1 MKCTAS
7 RSRDRSSPATR
18 RPRAPGRASTSL
30 HAARR
35 RAASSPRLWRPQP
48 PMPSRLP
55 ESAIRNRD
63 VGTVSN
69 ANYTAASASDSWA
82 QEEITWGRWHT
93 PESQIKV
100 LPSLRGLD
108 VIELGCGTAYFG
120 AWLKRHGAKSVLGV
134 DITPAQLDTAREMNE
149 KFGLGLE
156 FLKANAEAV
165 PLPDASFDMAFSEYG
180 ASLWCDPDRW
190 IPEAARLLRAGG
202 EVVFMRSTDLEM
214 VCSSDTERIGT
225 KLVRPLNG
233 MHRLDWTD
241 DEVGAST
248 EFHVRHSELFQ
259 ILRRAGF
266 DVLDFRELYAPEGA
280 VDHPYYQYVSA
291 EWARQWPSE
300 EIWRA
305 KKSRRRPRPAAT
317 PRKRRTPRSQGD
329 SYSNAPPR

>member
-1 MKCTAS
+1 
-7 RSRDRSSPATR
+7 
-18 RPRAPGRASTSL
+18 
-30 HAARR
+30 
-35 RAASSPRLWRPQP
+35 
-48 PMPSRLP
+48 MPSRLP
-55 ESAIRNRD
+55 EYAVRNRD
-63 VGTVSN
+63 VWTVSN
-69 ANYTAASASDSWA
+69 ANYTEASAEATWA
-82 QEEITWGRWHT
+82 QQEITWGRWHT
-93 PESQIKV
+93 PESHLKV
-100 LPSLRGLD
+100 LPPLRGLE
-108 VIELGCGTAYFG
+108 VIELCCGTAYFG
-120 AWLKRHGAKSVLGV
+120 AWLKKHGARRVLGV

-190 IPEAARLLRAGG
+190 IPEAARLLRPGG
-202 EVVFMRSTDLEM
+202 ELVFMRSTDLEM

-248 EFHVRHSELFQ
+248 EFHVSHSELFQ

-317 PRKRRTPRSQGD
+317 PRKRRPRTQSQG
-329 SYSNAPPR
+329 

>member
-1 MKCTAS
+1 
-7 RSRDRSSPATR
+7 
-18 RPRAPGRASTSL
+18 
-30 HAARR
+30 
-35 RAASSPRLWRPQP
+35 
-48 PMPSRLP
+48 MPSRLP
-55 ESAIRNRD
+55 EYAIRNRD
-63 VGTVSN
+63 VWTVSN

-100 LPSLRGLD
+100 LPKLRGLE

-120 AWLKRHGAKSVLGV
+120 AWLKKHGAKRVLGV
-134 DITPAQLDTAREMNE
+134 DITPAQLDTAHEMNE

-190 IPEAARLLRAGG
+190 IPEAARLLRPGG
-202 EVVFMRSTDLEM
+202 ELVFMRSTDLEM
-214 VCSSDTERIGT
+214 VCSSDTER
-225 KLVRPLNG
+225 
-233 MHRLDWTD
+233 
-241 DEVGAST
+241 T
-248 EFHVRHSELFQ
+248 EFHVSHSELFQ
-259 ILRRAGF
+259 ILRKSGF
-266 DVLDFRELYAPEGA
+266 DVLDFRELYAPEDA

-305 KKSRRRPRPAAT
+305 KKSRRRPGQPAARRRTKKLSQPLRPASPDT
-317 PRKRRTPRSQGD
+317 SP
-329 SYSNAPPR
+329 

>member
-1 MKCTAS
+1 
-7 RSRDRSSPATR
+7 
-18 RPRAPGRASTSL
+18 
-30 HAARR
+30 
-35 RAASSPRLWRPQP
+35 
-48 PMPSRLP
+48 
-55 ESAIRNRD
+55 
-63 VGTVSN
+63 
-69 ANYTAASASDSWA
+69 
-82 QEEITWGRWHT
+82 
-93 PESQIKV
+93 
-100 LPSLRGLD
+100 
-108 VIELGCGTAYFG
+108 LGCGTAYFG
-120 AWLKRHGAKSVLGV
+120 AWLKKHGARRVLGV

-190 IPEAARLLRAGG
+190 IPEAARLLRPGG
-202 EVVFMRSTDLEM
+202 ELVFMRSTDLEM

-248 EFHVRHSELFQ
+248 EFHVSHSELFQ

-317 PRKRRTPRSQGD
+317 PRKRRPRTQSQG
-329 SYSNAPPR
+329 